1 MKIKKG
7 DVIIT
12 YQAIN
17 LNEKLSKF
25 NDLWSPKVIGE
36 MNNYQFK
43 LIKIAGDYE
52 WHVHQDTDK
61 VFIVHEGEMILDFRD
76 GQVKIP
82 KGEMIIVPKGIEM
95 KPSAEKECH
104 IMLIEPRSEVNSG
117 GTESEANASNDT
129 WI

>member
-1 MKIKKG
+1 MH
-7 DVIIT
+7 

-17 LNEKLSKF
+17 LKDKLSNF

-36 MNNYQFK
+36 MNDYQFK
-43 LIKIAGDYE
+43 LIKITGDFE

-61 VFIVHEGEMILDFRD
+61 VFFTLEGEMIIDFRD
-76 GQVKIP
+76 GQVKIS
-82 KGEMIIVPKGIEM
+82 KGEMFILPKGVEM

-104 IMLIEPRSEVNSG
+104 IMLVEPRSVLNTG
-117 GTESEANASNDT
+117 GTESELTAANDT

>member
-1 MKIKKG
+1 
-7 DVIIT
+7 VITIH

-25 NDLWSPKVIGE
+25 NDLWSPRVIGE
-36 MNNYQFK
+36 MNDYQFK
-43 LIKIAGDYE
+43 LIKMAGDFE
-52 WHVHQDTDK
+52 WHSHPDTDK
-61 VFIVHEGEMILDFRD
+61 VFITLEGEMIIDFRD

-82 KGEMIIVPKGIEM
+82 KGEMFILPKGIEM

-104 IMLIEPRSEVNSG
+104 IMLLEPRSVINSD
-117 GTESEANASNDT
+117 GTESELTAANDT